1 MARQILHFASA
12 ALLLAGCAAVPDLG
26 SPPQVRPPQAYAA
39 TQSFSAPQAD
49 WPSDQWWKSY
59 GDSQLDA
66 LVDEA
71 LAGSPTL
78 AQAQARLRAAQARAQ
93 QSRAATLPSLTANAQ
108 AAQTKQSYNNGI
120 PPAFVPRGY
129 NDTGRATLDLV
140 FDLDLWGRNRAALAA
155 ATSEATAAGMDAAQ
169 AQLMLTT
176 SVVGAY
182 ADLNRAFAEAEA
194 AEQALAN
201 REATRK
207 LVAQQVVN
215 GAANQGELKQAEAAA
230 SSAGQDLAAAHEQ
243 VGLARDQIAAL
254 LGAGPD
260 RGLAIARPAQ
270 PADRQFGLPQNL
282 AADLL
287 GRRPDL
293 QAARLRAQAAAKRI
307 DVAKAEFYPNVNL
320 AAFVGAQ
327 SLGLDMLT
335 KSGSDIGQAGLA
347 LSLPIFQGGQLSG
360 AYRGARAEYD
370 AAVASYDATLVQAL
384 KEVADAAVSERALAT
399 RLAAAREA
407 LAKGEEAYRIA
418 RMRYE
423 GGLDPYTS
431 VLTAENA
438 LILQRRA
445 AADLESRALSLD
457 AALVRALGGGFRAA

>member
-1 MARQILHFASA
+1 MARQILPFASA